1 MKMRKEYLFVDA
13 YNIIFSW
20 EGLKKL
26 ADSSLED
33 ARKKL
38 LDILSDYQG
47 FSGFQVIVVFDAHNV
62 AANPGSI
69 NPYDNLTVIFTKEDE
84 TADNYIERCAR
95 ILARD
100 YKVRV
105 ATNDNLQQ
113 IMITGK
119 GAVRISAKE
128 LYDEIISSKKTQNT
142 NYVGRRPVK
151 RNQLFDNLDDDLKE
165 AFMRMIRQEEK

>member
-1 MKMRKEYLFVDA
+1 MFVDG

-20 EGLKKL
+20 ESLKKI
-26 ADSSLED
+26 ADYSLED

-47 FSGFQVIVVFDAHNV
+47 YAGCEVIVVFDAHNV
-62 AANPGSI
+62 PANPGSI
-69 NPYDNLTVIFTKEDE
+69 GSHDNLTVIFTKEDE

-95 ILARD
+95 FLARD
-100 YKVRV
+100 CKVRV

-119 GAVRISAKE
+119 GASRISAKD
-128 LYDEIISSKKTQNT
+128 LYDETANIKASQGTK
-142 NYVGRRPVK
+142 YVNSRPIK
-151 RNQLFDNLDDDLKE
+151 RNQLFDNLDKDLKE
-165 AFMRMIRQEEK
+165 AFTRMIRQEGKE